1 MTLTSFTPLLI
12 LFALFLLR
20 VPVALS
26 LIGAAAVYFSFIN
39 TLLPVDTM
47 VTNLMATTESFAYL
61 AIPLFTC
68 AGVVFNYSGITEKIL
83 KLADTIVGHLT
94 GGMAQVNVLVNML
107 MGGVSGSSNADAAMT
122 TKMIVPE
129 MTRLGYDKGFSTV
142 VTAASSCIAPIIPP
156 GIILI
161 LYALVSDVSITR
173 IFFAGYLPGLLIYVA
188 LAITVA
194 LIAKARQY
202 KPSRTQRASWGE
214 IGRQARDSSWAL
226 FLPFGILGGLR
237 YGIFTPTEAGAVC
250 VLYAVV
256 VGAVVYRRLKWKHI
270 PVILLESALATAG
283 VMLLIC
289 AAMVFS
295 AYLTWEGIPAMVASA
310 LTGSISDPLVMLLVI
325 NLILLVVGAFFEGG
339 SAMIMMAPLFVPIIL
354 GMGID
359 PVHFGIIMS
368 INLTIA
374 GFTPP
379 VGTMMFI
386 TISIAKVKIGHYVR
400 ESWPFLIALLL
411 VLFLVTY
418 VPDIA
423 LLIPRT
429 FL

>member
-1 MTLTSFTPLLI
+1 MSFTSFSPLLI
-12 LFALFLLR
+12 MFALFFLR

-26 LIGAAAVYFSFIN
+26 LLAAAAFYFTFIN
-39 TLLPVDTM
+39 TLLPTDTM
-47 VTNLMATTESFAYL
+47 VTNLMATTESFSYL

-83 KLADTIVGHLT
+83 KLADTMVGHLT

-107 MGGVSGSSNADAAMT
+107 LGGPSGSANADAAMT

-129 MTRLGYDKGFSTV
+129 MTKLGYDKAFSTV

-194 LIAKARQY
+194 IISKARKY
-202 KPSRTQRASWGE
+202 KPSRDKRASWGE
-214 IGRQARDSSWAL
+214 IGRQALDSSWAL

-237 YGIFTPTEAGAVC
+237 YGLFTPTEAGAVC
-250 VLYAVV
+250 VLYAVI
-256 VGAVVYRRLKWKHI
+256 VGALVYRRLQWKHI
-270 PVILLESALATAG
+270 PAILLESALATAG

-289 AAMVFS
+289 AATVFS
-295 AYLTWEGIPAMVASA
+295 AYLTWEGIPGMVATA

-325 NLILLVVGAFFEGG
+325 NLILLAVGAFFEGG
-339 SAMIMMAPLFVPIIL
+339 SAMILMAPLFVPIIL

-400 ESWPFLIALLL
+400 ESWPFLIALLG
-411 VLFLVTY
+411 VLFLITY

-423 LLIPRT
+423 LIVPKL